1 MESTKSDGQFFFWLW
16 NFQPEPFTELAP
28 LDESALP
35 SEPLSLFLR
44 WFREAFSAEP
54 FAQAAAL
61 ATVSQDA
68 QPSVRMVLVK
78 GVRAPLAFLVVTG
91 ATSQKAQDLRAN
103 ARCALLFFWATL
115 YRQVIVQGYAREVAR
130 HEAQEY
136 FRGRAP
142 SHRRASWLFPQSTPI
157 QGRYQLEER
166 LARVG
171 NRIQSDESEAPSWW
185 TGYWIQ
191 AHRVE
196 FWQGQPARLHDRIV
210 YEYHAEARHWRCFRL
225 AP

>member
-1 MESTKSDGQFFFWLW
+1 MESTKSEGQFFSWLW
-16 NFQPEPFTELAP
+16 DFQPEPFTELAP
-28 LDESALP
+28 LDESVLP
-35 SEPLSLFLR
+35 SEPLPLFLR

-68 QPSVRMVLVK
+68 HPSVRMVLVK

-115 YRQVIVQGYAREVAR
+115 YRQVIVQGYARELAPS
-130 HEAQEY
+130 EAQKY

-157 QGRYQLEER
+157 QDRHHLEER
-166 LARVG
+166 LAQVRDLSHSG
-171 NRIQSDESEAPSWW
+171 KSDVPSWW
-185 TGYWIQ
+185 TGYWIH
-191 AHRVE
+191 AYRVE

-210 YEYHAEARHWRCFRL
+210 YQYHAEACQWRYFRL